1 MKIINAICDERLAL
15 TDILTERRQHLVNIL
30 RNVEVVNLEDLDNIL
45 QQYCTLRRNVIAA
58 MKSLDVLERDY
69 RRYRC

>member
-1 MKIINAICDERLAL
+1 MDVIDAICDERLAL
-15 TDILTERRQHLVNIL
+15 TNILTECRPHLVNIL

-45 QQYCTLRRNVIAA
+45 QKYCTLRRNVIAA
-58 MKSLDVLERDY
+58 MKSLDVLDEDY